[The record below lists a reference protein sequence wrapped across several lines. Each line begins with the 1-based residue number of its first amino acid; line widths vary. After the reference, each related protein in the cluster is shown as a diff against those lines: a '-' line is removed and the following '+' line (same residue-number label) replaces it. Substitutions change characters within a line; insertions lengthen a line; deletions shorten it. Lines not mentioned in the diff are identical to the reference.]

1 MSLSKNS
8 PAPAFSPLYK
18 QVIGLLTRSLE
29 LGEWKPGVALP
40 SEAELAVRFGVS
52 GHDDQIDTLSG
63 GIAMISTPKTTRL
76 QFAVAKSQPEGV
88 SYGISG

>member
-18 QVIGLLTRSLE
+18 QVIVLLTRSLE

-52 GHDDQIDTLSG
+52 QGTVRKAVDELVSGQGGAWTDDPSLK
-63 GIAMISTPKTTRL
+63 A
-76 QFAVAKSQPEGV
+76 A
-88 SYGISG
+88 